1 MSIDLGRRVA
11 KLNYGDP
18 FTAYTGVTIT
28 SPDSEDKFTAGND
41 SGRILEVEI
50 PWASQ
55 KMADN
60 LLAQFS
66 GVRHQPF
73 TATGAILDP
82 SAELGDAVT
91 VDGVT
96 GIMYRRDQ
104 RFGSLYRADISA
116 PGDEEINHEIP
127 YYPPIQRAVTRFGS
141 VARGAASLA
150 AQSMKRQDG
159 IEEDFKELTA
169 TVTDVQAGMKAYVKN
184 DVFNSYKE
192 SVAQMFAEVNEE
204 DENIRS
210 ELTLHASSIEGLEEA
225 SAALMTRVSGAE
237 TALEMQSQSLD
248 DLQTAR
254 TELAARVDGAEASLE
269 QKADSKTVESL
280 NGRVSSVETAQ
291 NSLTARVSSAES
303 SLSQKAEKSTV
314 SDLSGRVDTVET
326 AQTSLTSRVGT
337 VEASLE
343 QKAEKKTV
351 EALDGRVET
360 VETAQ
365 TELVARVDGAV
376 ASIEL
381 NAQNIN
387 GVASSVATI
396 EADVVELKGRVDLTG
411 TLSISDG
418 RLRCEKSIYTPANV
432 FANKFWSDSAEIR
445 LGSNDYVPTKITST
459 TGAVLA
465 LGAA

>member
-18 FTAYTGVTIT
+18 FTAYTGITIT
-28 SPDSEDKFTAGND
+28 SPDSEDKFTSGND

-66 GVRHQPF
+66 GVQHQPF

-82 SAELGDAVT
+82 AAEIGDSVT
-91 VDGVT
+91 IDGVS

-127 YYPPIQRAVTRFGS
+127 YYPPIQRAVTRFGN

-169 TVTDVQAGMKAYVKN
+169 TVTDVKAGMKAYVKN
-184 DVFNSYKE
+184 DTFNDYKE
-192 SVAQMFAEVNEE
+192 SVAQLFAEVNEE

-210 ELTLHASSIEGLEEA
+210 ELTLHASSIDGLQEA

-237 TALEMQSQSLD
+237 TALEMQSQTIEDLKSANVSLS
-248 DLQTAR
+248 AR
-254 TELAARVDGAEASLE
+254 TENAEAELLLHAQSINGISKSVAE
-269 QKADSKTVESL
+269 IKATYI
-280 NGRVSSVETAQ
+280 
-291 NSLTARVSSAES
+291 
-303 SLSQKAEKSTV
+303 
-314 SDLSGRVDTVET
+314 DLSGNVSVSGGQLTV
-326 AQTSLTSRVGT
+326 LGN
-337 VEASLE
+337 
-343 QKAEKKTV
+343 
-351 EALDGRVET
+351 
-360 VETAQ
+360 
-365 TELVARVDGAV
+365 LVATDSFQVGKDSFYIAG
-376 ASIEL
+376 
-381 NAQNIN
+381 
-387 GVASSVATI
+387 
-396 EADVVELKGRVDLTG
+396 
-411 TLSISDG
+411 
-418 RLRCEKSIYTPANV
+418 
-432 FANKFWSDSAEIR
+432 NKYS
-445 LGSNDYVPTKITST
+445 PTQITST
-459 TGAVLA
+459 TGAILVLGIA
-465 LGAA
+465 

>member
-18 FTAYTGVTIT
+18 FTAYTGITIT

-41 SGRILEVEI
+41 SGRTIEVEI

-82 SAELGDAVT
+82 AAELGDAVT

-96 GIMYRRDQ
+96 GIMYRRNQ

-127 YYPPIQRAVTRFGS
+127 YYPPIQRAVTRFGGI
-141 VARGAASLA
+141 ARGAASLA

-169 TVTDVQAGMKAYVKN
+169 TVTAVQAGMTAYVKN
-184 DVFNSYKE
+184 DTFNDYKE
-192 SVAQMFAEVNEE
+192 AVAQLFAEVNEE

-210 ELTLHASSIEGLEEA
+210 ELTLHASSIDGLQEA
-225 SAALMTRVSGAE
+225 SADLITRVSGAE

-254 TELAARVDGAEASLE
+254 TELAARVDLA
-269 QKADSKTVESL
+269 
-280 NGRVSSVETAQ
+280 
-291 NSLTARVSSAES
+291 
-303 SLSQKAEKSTV
+303 
-314 SDLSGRVDTVET
+314 
-326 AQTSLTSRVGT
+326 
-337 VEASLE
+337 EASLE
-343 QKAEKKTV
+343 QKAEKQTVQDLDESIKT
-351 EALDGRVET
+351 LY
-360 VETAQ
+360 TAQ
-365 TELVARVDGAV
+365 TNLNTRIGNAESSLTQKVSVTDFDEALAAEQQAITELAAQVDGAE
-376 ASIEL
+376 AKISL
-381 NAQNIN
+381 NAKNIN
-387 GVASSVATI
+387 GVTSSLATI
-396 EADVVELKGRVDLTG
+396 QADVVKLQGRIDLSG
-411 TLSISDG
+411 NVSVSDG
-418 RLRCEKSIYTPANV
+418 QLTVLGNLVAAKSFQIGTENFYIYGKKYTP
-432 FANKFWSDSAEIR
+432 KS
-445 LGSNDYVPTKITST
+445 ITST

>member
-18 FTAYTGVTIT
+18 FTAYTGITIT
-28 SPDSEDKFTAGND
+28 SPDSEDKFTSGND

-66 GVRHQPF
+66 GVQHQPF

-82 SAELGDAVT
+82 AAEIGDEVT
-91 VDGVT
+91 IDGVS

-127 YYPPIQRAVTRFGS
+127 YYPPIQRSVTRFGN

-169 TVTDVQAGMKAYVKN
+169 TVTDVKAGMKAYVKN
-184 DVFNSYKE
+184 DTFNDYKE
-192 SVAQMFAEVNEE
+192 SVAQLFAEVNEE

-210 ELTLHASSIEGLEEA
+210 ELTLHASSIDGLQEA
-225 SAALMTRVSGAE
+225 SADLTTRVSGAE
-237 TALEMQSQSLD
+237 
-248 DLQTAR
+248 
-254 TELAARVDGAEASLE
+254 
-269 QKADSKTVESL
+269 
-280 NGRVSSVETAQ
+280 
-291 NSLTARVSSAES
+291 
-303 SLSQKAEKSTV
+303 
-314 SDLSGRVDTVET
+314 
-326 AQTSLTSRVGT
+326 
-337 VEASLE
+337 
-343 QKAEKKTV
+343 
-351 EALDGRVET
+351 
-360 VETAQ
+360 
-365 TELVARVDGAV
+365 
-376 ASIEL
+376 ASINL
-381 NAQNIN
+381 NAKNIN

-396 EADVVELKGRVDLTG
+396 QADVVELKGRVNLTDTAYVTDGHGLGVVGSIVANGNILANGYIG
-411 TLSISDG
+411 T
-418 RLRCEKSIYTPANV
+418 A
-432 FANKFWSDSAEIR
+432 DSNGYVLI
-445 LGSNDYVPTKITST
+445 GSQSFKPTEITSAS
-459 TGAVLA
+459 GAVLV
-465 LGAA
+465 LGIA

>member
-18 FTAYTGVTIT
+18 FTAYTGITIT
-28 SPDSEDKFTAGND
+28 SPDSEDKFTSGND

-66 GVRHQPF
+66 GVHHQPF

-82 SAELGDAVT
+82 AAEIGDSVT
-91 VDGVT
+91 IDGVS

-127 YYPPIQRAVTRFGS
+127 YYPPIQRAVTRFGN

-184 DVFNSYKE
+184 DTFNDYKE
-192 SVAQMFAEVNEE
+192 SVAQLFAEVNEE

-210 ELTLHASSIEGLEEA
+210 ELTLHASSIDGLQEA
-225 SAALMTRVSGAE
+225 SAVLMTRVSGAE

-254 TELAARVDGAEASLE
+254 TELAARVDLA
-269 QKADSKTVESL
+269 
-280 NGRVSSVETAQ
+280 
-291 NSLTARVSSAES
+291 
-303 SLSQKAEKSTV
+303 
-314 SDLSGRVDTVET
+314 
-326 AQTSLTSRVGT
+326 
-337 VEASLE
+337 EASLE

-351 EALDGRVET
+351 QDLDESVKT
-360 VETAQ
+360 LYTAQ
-365 TELVARVDGAV
+365 TNLNTRIGNAESSLTQKVSVTDFDEALAAEQQAITELSAQVDGAE
-376 ASIEL
+376 AKISL

-396 EADVVELKGRVDLTG
+396 QADVIKLQGDTKILGNLSVDDGGVKVSKSVTANGAVTG
-411 TLSISDG
+411 TSVYANGSGSQGIVSG
-418 RLRCEKSIYTPANV
+418 RRVSCTEIAVNGKVYTPT
-432 FANKFWSDSAEIR
+432 E
-445 LGSNDYVPTKITST
+445 ITST
-459 TGAVLA
+459 TGAILA

>member
-18 FTAYTGVTIT
+18 FTAYTGITIT
-28 SPDSEDKFTAGND
+28 SPDSEDKFTSGND

-60 LLAQFS
+60 LLAQFR
-66 GVRHQPF
+66 GVQHQPF

-82 SAELGDAVT
+82 AAEIGDAVT
-91 VDGVT
+91 VDGVS

-127 YYPPIQRAVTRFGS
+127 YYPPIQRAVTRFGN

-184 DVFNSYKE
+184 DTFNDYKE
-192 SVAQMFAEVNEE
+192 AVAQLFAEVNEE

-210 ELTLHASSIEGLEEA
+210 ELTLHASSIDGLQEA
-225 SAALMTRVSGAE
+225 SADLMTRVSGAE
-237 TALEMQSQSLD
+237 TALEMQSQTID
-248 DLQTAR
+248 DLYAANVS
-254 TELAARVDGAEASLE
+254 LAARADNAEAELSLH
-269 QKADSKTVESL
+269 A
-280 NGRVSSVETAQ
+280 ET
-291 NSLTARVSSAES
+291 
-303 SLSQKAEKSTV
+303 
-314 SDLSGRVDTVET
+314 
-326 AQTSLTSRVGT
+326 
-337 VEASLE
+337 
-343 QKAEKKTV
+343 
-351 EALDGRVET
+351 
-360 VETAQ
+360 
-365 TELVARVDGAV
+365 
-376 ASIEL
+376 
-381 NAQNIN
+381 IN
-387 GVASSVATI
+387 GVSASIATLS
-396 EADVVELKGRVDLTG
+396 ADVVKLQGRVNLTDVAYVSEGNGLGVNGSVVANGNLLVSGYIG
-411 TLSISDG
+411 TTANGPIVLAG
-418 RLRCEKSIYTPANV
+418 KNFTP
-432 FANKFWSDSAEIR
+432 KE
-445 LGSNDYVPTKITST
+445 ITST
-459 TGAVLA
+459 DGVKTV

>member
-60 LLAQFS
+60 LLAQFR
-66 GVRHQPF
+66 GVQHQPF
-73 TATGAILDP
+73 AATGAILDP
-82 SAELGDAVT
+82 AAELGDAVT

-96 GIMYRRDQ
+96 GIMYRRNQ

-127 YYPPIQRAVTRFGS
+127 YYPPIQRAVTRFGGI
-141 VARGAASLA
+141 ARGAASLA
-150 AQSMKRQDG
+150 AQSMARQDG

-254 TELAARVDGAEASLE
+254 TELAARVDLA
-269 QKADSKTVESL
+269 
-280 NGRVSSVETAQ
+280 
-291 NSLTARVSSAES
+291 
-303 SLSQKAEKSTV
+303 
-314 SDLSGRVDTVET
+314 
-326 AQTSLTSRVGT
+326 
-337 VEASLE
+337 EASLE
-343 QKAEKKTV
+343 QKAEKQTVQDLDESVKT
-351 EALDGRVET
+351 LY
-360 VETAQ
+360 TAQ
-365 TELVARVDGAV
+365 TNLNTRIGNAESSLLQKVSVTDFDEALAAEQQAITELSAQVDGAE
-376 ASIEL
+376 ARITL

-387 GVASSVATI
+387 GVTSSLATI
-396 EADVVELKGRVDLTG
+396 QADVVKLQGRVNLTDVAYVSEGNGLGVNGSVVANGNLLVSGYIG
-411 TLSISDG
+411 T
-418 RLRCEKSIYTPANV
+418 TANGPIV
-432 FANKFWSDSAEIR
+432 LAGKNF
-445 LGSNDYVPTKITST
+445 VPTEITST
-459 TGAVLA
+459 DGVKTV
-465 LGAA
+465 LGAT

>member
-18 FTAYTGVTIT
+18 FSAYTGVTIT

-60 LLAQFS
+60 LLAQFR
-66 GVRHQPF
+66 GVQHQPF

-82 SAELGDAVT
+82 AAELGDAVT

-96 GIMYRRDQ
+96 GIMYRRNQ

-127 YYPPIQRAVTRFGS
+127 YYPPIQRAVTRFGGI
-141 VARGAASLA
+141 ARGAASLA

-169 TVTDVQAGMKAYVKN
+169 TVTAVQAGMTAYVKN
-184 DVFNSYKE
+184 DTFNDYKE
-192 SVAQMFAEVNEE
+192 AVAQLFAEVNEE

-210 ELTLHASSIEGLEEA
+210 ELTLHASSIDGLQEA
-225 SAALMTRVSGAE
+225 SADLITRVSGAE

-254 TELAARVDGAEASLE
+254 TEFAARVDLA
-269 QKADSKTVESL
+269 
-280 NGRVSSVETAQ
+280 
-291 NSLTARVSSAES
+291 
-303 SLSQKAEKSTV
+303 
-314 SDLSGRVDTVET
+314 
-326 AQTSLTSRVGT
+326 
-337 VEASLE
+337 EASLE
-343 QKAEKKTV
+343 QKAEKQTVQDLDESVKT
-351 EALDGRVET
+351 LY
-360 VETAQ
+360 TAQ
-365 TELVARVDGAV
+365 TNLNTRIGNAESSLLQKVSVTDFDEALAAEQQAITELSSQVDGAE
-376 ASIEL
+376 AKISL

-387 GVASSVATI
+387 GVTSSLATI
-396 EADVVELKGRVDLTG
+396 QADVVKLQGRVNLTDVAYVSEGNGLGVKGSIVANGNLLVSGYIG
-411 TLSISDG
+411 TTANGPIVLAG
-418 RLRCEKSIYTPANV
+418 KNFTPQQ
-432 FANKFWSDSAEIR
+432 
-445 LGSNDYVPTKITST
+445 ITST